1 MTTYVVEMN
10 EWGCRLYSSA
20 GNLLTLFLFVIKTW
34 RCGLICGAVYSPENT
49 VIQPAWPQGRS
60 TLSTLTCHS
69 TQALT
74 SHLLDSRSIL
84 KQYAAQSLTMYC
96 KLPRSPTVHTCYSPM
111 AGHEIGKKWSVIRD
125 CFNINLFH
133 LKKARLPI
141 DHIS

>member
-1 MTTYVVEMN
+1 MEVWV
-10 EWGCRLYSSA
+10 
-20 GNLLTLFLFVIKTW
+20 
-34 RCGLICGAVYSPENT
+34 ICGAVYSPENT

-60 TLSTLTCHS
+60 TMSTLTCHS

-125 CFNINLFH
+125 CFGYPKTFWLAIYPFFGVLVPQFGLTFSTWH
-133 LKKARLPI
+133 TAIFDQLYGITPSHFIRGP
-141 DHIS
+141 D